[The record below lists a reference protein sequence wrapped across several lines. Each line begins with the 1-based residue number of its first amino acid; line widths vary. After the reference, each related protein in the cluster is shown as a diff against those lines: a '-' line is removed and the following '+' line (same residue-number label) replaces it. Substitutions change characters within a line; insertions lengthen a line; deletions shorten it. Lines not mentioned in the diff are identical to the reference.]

1 VGEWRIEKHDNDHT
15 KDNFPNNIINKTSII
30 MLLKKVKFNRVYP
43 KKVKFNRV
51 TLVVLVKLI
60 SIKLLFQL

>member
-30 MLLKKVKFNRVYP
+30 MLLKKGKVLCQ
-43 KKVKFNRV
+43 KKKGKV
-51 TLVVLVKLI
+51 
-60 SIKLLFQL
+60 Q